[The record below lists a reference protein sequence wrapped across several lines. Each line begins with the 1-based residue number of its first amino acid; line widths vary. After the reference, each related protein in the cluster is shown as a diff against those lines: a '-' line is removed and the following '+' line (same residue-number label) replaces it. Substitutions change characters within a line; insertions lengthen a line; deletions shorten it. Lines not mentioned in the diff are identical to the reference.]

1 MGLLFQVV
9 SVSKFGYIPEESSDW
24 ELLASP
30 RAEVSVEADGTRREQ
45 TLG

>member
-1 MGLLFQVV
+1 MGLLFQTL

-24 ELLASP
+24 EFLASH
-30 RAEVSVEADGTRREQ
+30 RAEVSVEVDGTRREQ